1 MGIVKK
7 LQRWLRD
14 PRKSAVRRP
23 INQRS
28 PVPMLNTQTITA
40 NTSRTLEARTAEK
53 PLSEREEIS
62 RRMKEM
68 VGRSTEM
75 RSVKNTRSPQN
86 LNVYQERVSS
96 RLERV
101 PTRNPRS
108 NGRHQ

>member
-1 MGIVKK
+1 
-7 LQRWLRD
+7 
-14 PRKSAVRRP
+14 
-23 INQRS
+23 
-28 PVPMLNTQTITA
+28 MLNTQTITA
-40 NTSRTLEARTAEK
+40 NATRLPEPRSAEK

-68 VGRSTEM
+68 VSRSTEM
-75 RSVKNTRSPQN
+75 RNVKNTRSPQN
-86 LNVYQERVSS
+86 LNVYQERVST